1 MVEVDI
7 NTMTTTVHAVSALP
21 KAAQNA
27 SFNLEDSWQKTRSTA
42 ANVFDFVTGRL
53 QPYQGMSTLIQRFY
67 RAIETGAPPPVSREQ
82 GVGVVEASD
91 TIIEQLEIKP
101 LRHEAIGISA
111 PRPTARRVLVTGGTG
126 FLGRA
131 VVRRFVSEGFAVRVL
146 ARKLSTVD
154 AVVQMGA
161 EVYWGDVGDL
171 ASFQEAAAGCELI
184 VHLAAGTSGSERDS
198 QIATVDGT
206 RNLLEVCRRQ
216 QPTKLVYVSS
226 CSVYGVADH
235 HGSAAVAETAPLERF
250 PERRGAYSA
259 SKQEAES
266 LVTAYM
272 RAGGVPAVILRP
284 GTIYGPGGEL
294 FTGMMGFSMGSTYV
308 VIGMGGFVLPLTY
321 VDNVADAILQSAV
334 RAEADGEIFNVVDA
348 ERLTKRQ
355 YVNRV
360 IRRVD
365 PKARVFYLPY
375 PLLYGLTWTQEM
387 AFGLLKRHPVL
398 TRYRLTSSQ
407 KQIVYDGR
415 RIETRLGWKAP
426 VRLDDALSQ
435 LVRTETTR
443 RERPTVAPVPVA
455 IAAPSQSLR

>member
-1 MVEVDI
+1 
-7 NTMTTTVHAVSALP
+7 
-21 KAAQNA
+21 
-27 SFNLEDSWQKTRSTA
+27 
-42 ANVFDFVTGRL
+42 
-53 QPYQGMSTLIQRFY
+53 
-67 RAIETGAPPPVSREQ
+67 
-82 GVGVVEASD
+82 
-91 TIIEQLEIKP
+91 
-101 LRHEAIGISA
+101 
-111 PRPTARRVLVTGGTG
+111 
-126 FLGRA
+126 
-131 VVRRFVSEGFAVRVL
+131 
-146 ARKLSTVD
+146 
-154 AVVQMGA
+154 
-161 EVYWGDVGDL
+161 
-171 ASFQEAAAGCELI
+171 
-184 VHLAAGTSGSERDS
+184 
-198 QIATVDGT
+198 
-206 RNLLEVCRRQ
+206 
-216 QPTKLVYVSS
+216 
-226 CSVYGVADH
+226 
-235 HGSAAVAETAPLERF
+235 
-250 PERRGAYSA
+250 
-259 SKQEAES
+259 
-266 LVTAYM
+266 
-272 RAGGVPAVILRP
+272 
-284 GTIYGPGGEL
+284 
-294 FTGMMGFSMGSTYV
+294 
-308 VIGMGGFVLPLTY
+308 

-415 RIETRLGWKAP
+415 RMETRLGWKAP